1 VAAAGFTAAAAG
13 GAAAAGSWCG
23 ADPSEAA
30 CTRKLRERREKREKL
45 SEKTNGEEREKVEDK
60 REESKGNNAAE
71 TGKVK
76 EGEKEEGVGSILISS
91 EGAKGDPSAHL
102 QRPGKTIRIPKSRR
116 KVKFLCWSFQ
126 NYAQYST
133 CAPSPSS
140 LASSAS
146 TITQPSDS
154 GFGQLA
160 IAVSKAARST
170 SLGNAA
176 ESE

>member
-1 VAAAGFTAAAAG
+1 VAAAGFT
-13 GAAAAGSWCG
+13 AAAAGSWCG

-45 SEKTNGEEREKVEDK
+45 SEKKNGEEREKVEDK
-60 REESKGNNAAE
+60 REESKGNNAAQ

-76 EGEKEEGVGSILISS
+76 EGEKEEGVGSILIS
-91 EGAKGDPSAHL
+91 EGAKGGPSAHL

-126 NYAQYST
+126 NYSQYST